1 MKGYNGPSIL
11 CAVLLFGAVLVS
23 PAFADKKAFE
33 DKKKID
39 DAELSQMNASVTGA
53 SVKGQIVVIEKNE
66 DNSEILQERERET
79 LKNDTGSSPSV
90 SKTTESISQE
100 RNING
105 QTFQFSFGGLNSN
118 TTGGITLVKPR

>member
-53 SVKGQIVVIEKNE
+53 SDKDWNAGAVSAGGTIDKTSLFLSQPDSNAGNGFSLNVP
-66 DNSEILQERERET
+66 LGAET
-79 LKNDTGSSPSV
+79 TYYWHPWANNGTNQLYWGGG
-90 SKTTESISQE
+90 TT
-100 RNING
+100 
-105 QTFQFSFGGLNSN
+105 
-118 TTGGITLVKPR
+118 TTYIRSR